1 MEIIIGYIF
10 FILSGMLFGL
20 FGAGGSLV
28 TIPILM
34 FFFSISFKIS
44 TSYSLIIV
52 FFTSLF
58 GIFLTKNFKIHK
70 IRSVLFFAIISILGV
85 YFSRNYL
92 FELISEKILLLVFV
106 FFLFS
111 SGISMLFNFKFK
123 RLNFLVNRSKLM
135 LYFPLLVQAFLVGSL
150 TGLLGVGGG
159 FLIVPVLILFQK
171 FNVKQAAHASLILI
185 FLNSTL
191 AVFSDLNN
199 NVLKVDFLLLASIIF
214 LSFIGFILGLKIRGK
229 LNLKIMHTLFA
240 LFLII
245 ISLLVGINIQHL

>member
-10 FILSGMLFGL
+10 FVLSGLLFGL

-44 TSYSLIIV
+44 TSYSLIII
-52 FFTSLF
+52 FFTSFF
-58 GIFLTKNFKIHK
+58 GILLTKNFKIFK
-70 IRSVLFFAIISILGV
+70 IKSVLIFAIASILGV
-85 YFSRNYL
+85 YFSRNFL
-92 FELISEKILLLVFV
+92 FELISEKILILVFV
-106 FFLFS
+106 FFLFF
-111 SGISMLFNFKFK
+111 SGLSMLFNLPNSPAKK
-123 RLNFLVNRSKLM
+123 SKLM
-135 LYFPLLVQAFLVGSL
+135 NFPLMIQAFLVGNL

-185 FLNSTL
+185 FLNSIF
-191 AVFSDLNN
+191 AIFSDLINN
-199 NVLKVDFLLLASIIF
+199 ILKVDFLLLASIIF
-214 LSFIGFILGLKIRGK
+214 LSFFGFILGFKIRGMMNIK
-229 LNLKIMHTLFA
+229 LMHSLFA

-245 ISLLVGINIQHL
+245 ISLLFGVNIQHF

>member
-10 FILSGMLFGL
+10 FILSGLLFGL

-44 TSYSLIIV
+44 TSYSLIII
-52 FFTSLF
+52 FFTSFF
-58 GIFLTKNFKIHK
+58 GILLTKNFKIFK
-70 IRSVLFFAIISILGV
+70 IRSVLIFAIASILGV
-85 YFSRNYL
+85 YFSRNFL
-92 FELISEKILLLVFV
+92 FELISEKILILVFV
-106 FFLFS
+106 FFLFF
-111 SGISMLFNFKFK
+111 SGLSMLFNLPNSPAK
-123 RLNFLVNRSKLM
+123 RSKLM
-135 LYFPLLVQAFLVGSL
+135 NFPLMIQAFLVGNL

-185 FLNSTL
+185 FLNSL
-191 AVFSDLNN
+191 FAIFSDISN

-214 LSFIGFILGLKIRGK
+214 LSFFGFILGFKIRGMMNIK
-229 LNLKIMHTLFA
+229 LMHSLFA

-245 ISLLVGINIQHL
+245 ISLLFGVNIQHF

>member
-1 MEIIIGYIF
+1 MEIIIGHIF
-10 FILSGMLFGL
+10 FILSGILFGL

-44 TSYSLIIV
+44 TSYSLIII
-52 FFTSLF
+52 FFTSFF
-58 GIFLTKNFKIHK
+58 GILLTKNFKIFK
-70 IRSVLFFAIISILGV
+70 IKSVLIFAIASILGV
-85 YFSRNYL
+85 YFSRNFL

-106 FFLFS
+106 FFLFF
-111 SGISMLFNFKFK
+111 SGLSMLFNLPNSPAKK
-123 RLNFLVNRSKLM
+123 SKLM
-135 LYFPLLVQAFLVGSL
+135 NFPLMIQAFLVGNL

-185 FLNSTL
+185 FLNSIF
-191 AVFSDLNN
+191 AIFSDISN

-214 LSFIGFILGLKIRGK
+214 LSFFGFIIGVKIRGMMNIK
-229 LNLKIMHTLFA
+229 LMHSLFA

-245 ISLLVGINIQHL
+245 ISLLFGFNIQHF

>member
-10 FILSGMLFGL
+10 FIFSGLLFGL

-44 TSYSLIIV
+44 TSYSLIII
-52 FFTSLF
+52 FFTSFF
-58 GIFLTKNFKIHK
+58 GILLTKNFKIFK
-70 IRSVLFFAIISILGV
+70 IRSVLIFAIASILGV
-85 YFSRNYL
+85 YFSRNFL
-92 FELISEKILLLVFV
+92 FELISEKILILVFV
-106 FFLFS
+106 FFIFLRL
-111 SGISMLFNFKFK
+111 SMLFNLPNSPAK
-123 RLNFLVNRSKLM
+123 RSKLM
-135 LYFPLLVQAFLVGSL
+135 NFPLIIQAFLVGNL

-185 FLNSTL
+185 FLNSIF
-191 AVFSDLNN
+191 AIFSDLSN

-214 LSFIGFILGLKIRGK
+214 LSFFGFIIGVKIRGMMNIK
-229 LNLKIMHTLFA
+229 LMHSLFA

-245 ISLLVGINIQHL
+245 ISLLFGVNIQHF

>member
-10 FILSGMLFGL
+10 FILSGLLFGL

-44 TSYSLIIV
+44 TSYSLIII
-52 FFTSLF
+52 FFTSFF
-58 GIFLTKNFKIHK
+58 GILLTKNFKVFK
-70 IRSVLFFAIISILGV
+70 IRSVLIFAIASILGV
-85 YFSRNYL
+85 CFSRNFL
-92 FELISEKILLLVFV
+92 FEMISEKILLLVFV
-106 FFLFS
+106 FFLFF
-111 SGISMLFNFKFK
+111 SGISMLFNLKFNLPNSPPK
-123 RLNFLVNRSKLM
+123 RSKLM
-135 LYFPLLVQAFLVGSL
+135 NLPLMIQAFLVGNL

-185 FLNSTL
+185 FLNSIF
-191 AVFSDLNN
+191 AIFSDLNN
-199 NVLKVDFLLLASIIF
+199 NELKVDFLLLASIIF
-214 LSFIGFILGLKIRGK
+214 LSFFGFILGVKIRGMM
-229 LNLKIMHTLFA
+229 NIKIMHSLFA

-245 ISLLVGINIQHL
+245 ISLLFGINIQHF

>member
-10 FILSGMLFGL
+10 FILSGLLFGL

-44 TSYSLIIV
+44 TSYSLIII

-58 GIFLTKNFKIHK
+58 GILLTKNFKIFK
-70 IRSVLFFAIISILGV
+70 IRSVLIFAIASILGV
-85 YFSRNYL
+85 YFSRNFL

-106 FFLFS
+106 FFLFF
-111 SGISMLFNFKFK
+111 SGISMLFNFKFN
-123 RLNFLVNRSKLM
+123 LSNFPAKRSKLM
-135 LYFPLLVQAFLVGSL
+135 MNFPLMIQAFLVGNL

-185 FLNSTL
+185 FLNSIF
-191 AVFSDLNN
+191 AIFSDLIN
-199 NVLKVDFLLLASIIF
+199 NVLKVDFLLLAGIIF
-214 LSFIGFILGLKIRGK
+214 LSFFGFIIGVKIRGMM
-229 LNLKIMHTLFA
+229 NIKIMHYLFA

-245 ISLLVGINIQHL
+245 ISLLFGINIQHF

>member
-10 FILSGMLFGL
+10 FILSGLLFGL

-44 TSYSLIIV
+44 TSYSLIII

-58 GIFLTKNFKIHK
+58 GILLTKNFKIFK
-70 IRSVLFFAIISILGV
+70 IRSVLIFAIASILGV
-85 YFSRNYL
+85 CFSRNFL
-92 FELISEKILLLVFV
+92 FELISEKILILVFV
-106 FFLFS
+106 FFLFF
-111 SGISMLFNFKFK
+111 SGLSMLFN
-123 RLNFLVNRSKLM
+123 LPNSPANRSKLM
-135 LYFPLLVQAFLVGSL
+135 NFPLMIQAFLVGNL

-185 FLNSTL
+185 FLNSIF
-191 AVFSDLNN
+191 AIFSDISN

-214 LSFIGFILGLKIRGK
+214 LSFFGFIIGVKIRGIMNIK
-229 LNLKIMHTLFA
+229 LMHSLFA

-245 ISLLVGINIQHL
+245 ISLLFGVNIQHF

>member
-1 MEIIIGYIF
+1 MEIIVGYIF
-10 FILSGMLFGL
+10 FILSGLLFGL

-44 TSYSLIIV
+44 TSYSLIII

-58 GIFLTKNFKIHK
+58 GILLTKNFKIFK
-70 IRSVLFFAIISILGV
+70 IKSVLIFAIASILGV
-85 YFSRNYL
+85 YFSRNFL
-92 FELISEKILLLVFV
+92 FELISEKILILVFV
-106 FFLFS
+106 FFLFF
-111 SGISMLFNFKFK
+111 SGLSMLFN
-123 RLNFLVNRSKLM
+123 LPNSPANRSKLM
-135 LYFPLLVQAFLVGSL
+135 NFPLMIQAFLVGNL

-185 FLNSTL
+185 FLNSIF
-191 AVFSDLNN
+191 AIFSDISN
-199 NVLKVDFLLLASIIF
+199 NVIEVDFLLLVSIIF
-214 LSFIGFILGLKIRGK
+214 LSFFGFIIGVKIRGMMNIK
-229 LNLKIMHTLFA
+229 LMHSLFA

-245 ISLLVGINIQHL
+245 ISLLFGFNIQHF

>member
-1 MEIIIGYIF
+1 MGIIIGYIF
-10 FILSGMLFGL
+10 FILSGLLFGL

-44 TSYSLIIV
+44 TSYSLIII

-58 GIFLTKNFKIHK
+58 GILLTKNFKIFK
-70 IRSVLFFAIISILGV
+70 IRSVLIFAIASILGV
-85 YFSRNYL
+85 YFSRNFL
-92 FELISEKILLLVFV
+92 FELISEKILILVFV
-106 FFLFS
+106 FFLFF
-111 SGISMLFNFKFK
+111 SGLSMLFNLPNSSAK
-123 RLNFLVNRSKLM
+123 RSKLM
-135 LYFPLLVQAFLVGSL
+135 NFPLMIQAFLVGNL

-185 FLNSTL
+185 FLNSMF
-191 AVFSDLNN
+191 AIFSDISN

-214 LSFIGFILGLKIRGK
+214 LSFFGFIIGVKIRGIMNIK
-229 LNLKIMHTLFA
+229 LMHSLFA

-245 ISLLVGINIQHL
+245 ISLLFGVNIQHF

>member
-10 FILSGMLFGL
+10 FILSGLLFGL

-44 TSYSLIIV
+44 TSYSLIII
-52 FFTSLF
+52 FFTSFF
-58 GIFLTKNFKIHK
+58 GILLTKNFKIFK
-70 IRSVLFFAIISILGV
+70 IRSVLIFAIASILGV
-85 YFSRNYL
+85 CFSRNFL
-92 FELISEKILLLVFV
+92 FELISEKILILVFI
-106 FFLFS
+106 FFLFF
-111 SGISMLFNFKFK
+111 SGLSMLFN
-123 RLNFLVNRSKLM
+123 LPNSPTNRGKLM
-135 LYFPLLVQAFLVGSL
+135 NFPLMIQAFLVGNL

-185 FLNSTL
+185 FLNSIF
-191 AVFSDLNN
+191 AIFSDLNN

-214 LSFIGFILGLKIRGK
+214 LSFFGFILGVKIRRIM
-229 LNLKIMHTLFA
+229 NIKIMHSLFA

-245 ISLLVGINIQHL
+245 ISLLFGINIQHF

>member
-10 FILSGMLFGL
+10 FILSGLLFGL

-44 TSYSLIIV
+44 TSYSLIII

-58 GIFLTKNFKIHK
+58 GILLTKNFKIFK
-70 IRSVLFFAIISILGV
+70 IRSVLIFAIASILGV
-85 YFSRNYL
+85 YFSRNFL
-92 FELISEKILLLVFV
+92 FELISEKILILVFV
-106 FFLFS
+106 FFLFF
-111 SGISMLFNFKFK
+111 SGLSMLFN
-123 RLNFLVNRSKLM
+123 LPNSPANRSKLM
-135 LYFPLLVQAFLVGSL
+135 NFPLMIQAFLVGNL

-185 FLNSTL
+185 FLNSIF
-191 AVFSDLNN
+191 AIFSDISN

-214 LSFIGFILGLKIRGK
+214 LSFFGFIIGVKIRGIMNIK
-229 LNLKIMHTLFA
+229 LMHSLFA

-245 ISLLVGINIQHL
+245 ISLLFGVNIQHF

>member
-10 FILSGMLFGL
+10 FILSGVLFGI

-28 TIPILM
+28 TIPILI
-34 FFFSISFKIS
+34 FFFNISFKIA

-58 GIFLTKNFKIHK
+58 GVLLTKNFKIFK
-70 IRSVLFFAIISILGV
+70 IKSVLIFAIVSILGV

-92 FELISEKILLLVFV
+92 FELISEYILLLIFI

-111 SGISMLFNFKFK
+111 SGISMLFNFKFNF
-123 RLNFLVNRSKLM
+123 LNFSVKSNKLI
-135 LYFPLLVQAFLVGSL
+135 LYFPLIVQAFLVGNL

-171 FNVKQAAHASLILI
+171 FNVKQAAHASLVLI

-191 AVFSDLNN
+191 AIVSDLNN
-199 NVLKVDFLLLASIIF
+199 NFLKVDFLFLVSIIF
-214 LSFIGFILGLKIRGK
+214 LSFIGFIIGVKIRRK
-229 LNLKIMHTLFA
+229 LNVKIMHSLFA
-240 LFLII
+240 LLLII
-245 ISLLVGINIQHL
+245 ISLFIGFNIQHF

>member
-44 TSYSLIIV
+44 TSYSLIII
-52 FFTSLF
+52 FFTSFF
-58 GIFLTKNFKIHK
+58 GILLTKNFKIFK
-70 IRSVLFFAIISILGV
+70 IRSVLIFAIASILGV
-85 YFSRNYL
+85 CFSRNFL
-92 FELISEKILLLVFV
+92 FELISEKILILVFI
-106 FFLFS
+106 FFLFF
-111 SGISMLFNFKFK
+111 SGLSMLFN
-123 RLNFLVNRSKLM
+123 LPNSPTNRGKLM
-135 LYFPLLVQAFLVGSL
+135 NFPLMIQAFLVGNL

-185 FLNSTL
+185 FLNSIF
-191 AVFSDLNN
+191 AIFSDISN

-214 LSFIGFILGLKIRGK
+214 LSFFGFVIGFKIRGMMNVK
-229 LNLKIMHTLFA
+229 LMHSLFA

-245 ISLLVGINIQHL
+245 ISLLFGVNIQHF

>member
-1 MEIIIGYIF
+1 MEVIIGYIF
-10 FILSGMLFGL
+10 FILSGLLFGL

-44 TSYSLIIV
+44 TSYSLIII
-52 FFTSLF
+52 FFTSFF
-58 GIFLTKNFKIHK
+58 GILLTKNFKIFK
-70 IRSVLFFAIISILGV
+70 IRSVLIFAIASILGV
-85 YFSRNYL
+85 CFSRNFL
-92 FELISEKILLLVFV
+92 FELISEKILILVFI
-106 FFLFS
+106 FFLFF
-111 SGISMLFNFKFK
+111 SGLSMLFN
-123 RLNFLVNRSKLM
+123 LPNSPTNRGKLM
-135 LYFPLLVQAFLVGSL
+135 NFPLMIQAFLVGNL

-185 FLNSTL
+185 FLNSIF
-191 AVFSDLNN
+191 AIFSDLNN

-214 LSFIGFILGLKIRGK
+214 LSFFGFILGVKIRRIM
-229 LNLKIMHTLFA
+229 NIKIMHSLFA

-245 ISLLVGINIQHL
+245 ISLLFAINIQHF

>member
-10 FILSGMLFGL
+10 FILSGLLFGL

-44 TSYSLIIV
+44 TSYSLIII
-52 FFTSLF
+52 FFTSFF
-58 GIFLTKNFKIHK
+58 GILLTKNFKIFK
-70 IRSVLFFAIISILGV
+70 IRSVLIFAIASILGV
-85 YFSRNYL
+85 YFSRNFL
-92 FELISEKILLLVFV
+92 FELISEKILILVFV
-106 FFLFS
+106 FFLFF
-111 SGISMLFNFKFK
+111 SGLSMLFNLPNSPTK
-123 RLNFLVNRSKLM
+123 RSKLM
-135 LYFPLLVQAFLVGSL
+135 NFPLMIQAFLVGNL

-185 FLNSTL
+185 FLNSL
-191 AVFSDLNN
+191 FAIFSDISN

-214 LSFIGFILGLKIRGK
+214 LSFFGFILGFKIRGMMNIK
-229 LNLKIMHTLFA
+229 LMHSLFA

-245 ISLLVGINIQHL
+245 ISLLFGVNIQHF

>member
-10 FILSGMLFGL
+10 FIFSGLLFGL

-44 TSYSLIIV
+44 TSYSLIII

-58 GIFLTKNFKIHK
+58 GILLTKNFKIFK
-70 IRSVLFFAIISILGV
+70 IRSVLIFAIASILGV
-85 YFSRNYL
+85 CFSRNFL
-92 FELISEKILLLVFV
+92 FELISEKILILVFV
-106 FFLFS
+106 FFLFF
-111 SGISMLFNFKFK
+111 SGLSMLFN
-123 RLNFLVNRSKLM
+123 LPNSPANRSKIM
-135 LYFPLLVQAFLVGSL
+135 NFPLMIQAFLVGNL

-185 FLNSTL
+185 FLNSIF
-191 AVFSDLNN
+191 AIFSDISN
-199 NVLKVDFLLLASIIF
+199 NVLKVDYLLLASIIF
-214 LSFIGFILGLKIRGK
+214 LSFFGFIIGVKIRGIMNIK
-229 LNLKIMHTLFA
+229 LMHSLFA

-245 ISLLVGINIQHL
+245 ISLLFGVNIQHF

>member
-10 FILSGMLFGL
+10 FILSGLLFGL

-44 TSYSLIIV
+44 TSYSLIII
-52 FFTSLF
+52 FFTSFF
-58 GIFLTKNFKIHK
+58 GILLTKNFKIFK
-70 IRSVLFFAIISILGV
+70 IRSVLIFAIASILGV
-85 YFSRNYL
+85 YFSRNFL
-92 FELISEKILLLVFV
+92 FELISEKILILVFV
-106 FFLFS
+106 FFLFF
-111 SGISMLFNFKFK
+111 SGLSMLFNLPNSPAK
-123 RLNFLVNRSKLM
+123 RSKLM
-135 LYFPLLVQAFLVGSL
+135 NFPLMIQAFLVGNL

-185 FLNSTL
+185 FLNSL
-191 AVFSDLNN
+191 FAIFSDISN

-214 LSFIGFILGLKIRGK
+214 LSFFGFILGFKIRGMM
-229 LNLKIMHTLFA
+229 NIKIMHSLFA

-245 ISLLVGINIQHL
+245 ISLLFGVNIQHF

>member
-10 FILSGMLFGL
+10 FILSGLLFGL

-44 TSYSLIIV
+44 TSYSLIII

-58 GIFLTKNFKIHK
+58 GILLTKNFKIFK
-70 IRSVLFFAIISILGV
+70 IRSVLIFAIASILGV
-85 YFSRNYL
+85 CFSRNFL
-92 FELISEKILLLVFV
+92 FELISEKILILVFV
-106 FFLFS
+106 FFLFF
-111 SGISMLFNFKFK
+111 SGLSMLFNLPNSPAKK
-123 RLNFLVNRSKLM
+123 SKLTN
-135 LYFPLLVQAFLVGSL
+135 FPLMIQAFLVGNL

-185 FLNSTL
+185 FLNSIF
-191 AVFSDLNN
+191 AIFSDISNN
-199 NVLKVDFLLLASIIF
+199 LLKVDFLLLASIIF
-214 LSFIGFILGLKIRGK
+214 LSFFGFIIGVKIRGIMNIK
-229 LNLKIMHTLFA
+229 LMHSLFA

-245 ISLLVGINIQHL
+245 ISLLFGVNIQHF